1 MDLLVIGGSGFL
13 SRAIAEEFA
22 AAGDRV
28 TVFTRGARPLPAGVN
43 SLIGDRRDY
52 AAFLSLLEGRPFD
65 AVIDCLCYAR
75 EDAAADLRA
84 FAGRTG
90 RLIMISTDFVYGPL
104 SPAPMDEDTP
114 TFALNQYGRDKVAA
128 EELFISA
135 HREEGFPVTILRP
148 PHILGA
154 GGQLG
159 IGSLQGRDPMLLD
172 RLQQG
177 APLVLMDSGQLLM
190 QPVLH
195 RDIAAAC
202 RAVIGTPAA
211 LGQAYNVAGPEVIRM
226 RDYYDLIG
234 ATLGME
240 PSYRSIPSEV
250 YLRAFP
256 ERAPFAGHRT
266 YAVEKLAR
274 DTGYRPET
282 EVRHALFE
290 TIDWLQANEAAQ
302 PYVPTEQDRAIEAL
316 CDAFEAEAL
325 RTLSAADHS

>member
-22 AAGDRV
+22 ATGDRV
-28 TVFTRGARPLPAGVN
+28 TAFTRGRQPLPAGVN
-43 SLIGDRRDY
+43 SLVGDRSDR
-52 AAFLSLLEGRPFD
+52 AAFAAALEGRPFD
-65 AVIDCLCYAR
+65 AVIDCLCYTP
-75 EDAAADLRA
+75 EDATADLRV

-90 RLIMISTDFVYGPL
+90 RLVMISTDFVYGPL
-104 SPAPMDEDTP
+104 RPTPMDEDTP
-114 TFALNQYGRDKVAA
+114 TFALNQYGRDKAAA
-128 EELFISA
+128 EETFFAA
-135 HREEGFPVTILRP
+135 HREEGLPVTILRP

-154 GGQLG
+154 GGHLG
-159 IGSLQGRDPMLLD
+159 IGSPQGRDPMLLD

-177 APLVLMDSGQLLM
+177 APLMLMDGGQLLM

-202 RAVIGTPAA
+202 RAVLGTAA
-211 LGQAYNVAGPEVIRM
+211 TLGQAYNVAGPEVLRM

-234 ATLGME
+234 ATLGMQ
-240 PSYRSIPSEV
+240 PRYRSLPSDLYV
-250 YLRAFP
+250 RAFP

-266 YAVEKLAR
+266 YSVEKLAR

-290 TIDWLQANEAAQ
+290 TIDWLQAHEAAQ

-316 CDAFEAEAL
+316 CEAFEAEAL
-325 RTLSAADHS
+325 RALAPTG